1 MEEKTNGYYQFESAG
16 IMSELVPFGVS
27 GIVTREGR
35 QASRAISR
43 SKARTYV
50 RIAEADDSTDVTLA
64 KVENLTMATGSVMQQ
79 VVRVTKAQR
88 ELEQLAPEASA
99 RLNYL
104 ADDHMLG
111 CSELLADLRREL
123 HRNR

>member
-1 MEEKTNGYYQFESAG
+1 
-16 IMSELVPFGVS
+16 MSELMPFVGS
-27 GIVTREGR
+27 GIITREARLAG
-35 QASRAISR
+35 RAISR
-43 SKARTYV
+43 SKARAQV
-50 RIAEADDSTDVTLA
+50 RIAEADDATDVTMA
-64 KVENLTMATGSVMQQ
+64 KVEDLTMATGSVMQQ

-111 CSELLADLRREL
+111 CAELLADLRREL
-123 HRNR
+123 RRNR